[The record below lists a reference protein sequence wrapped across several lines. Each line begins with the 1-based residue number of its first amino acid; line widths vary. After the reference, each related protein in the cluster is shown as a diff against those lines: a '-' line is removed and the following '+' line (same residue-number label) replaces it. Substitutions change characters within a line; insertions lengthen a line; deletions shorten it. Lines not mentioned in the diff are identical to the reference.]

1 MGSVEGAWILY
12 SIVLILIF
20 FNVYE
25 LTTAAEY
32 WELDCKI
39 EPAKKIL

>member
-1 MGSVEGAWILY
+1 MGSVQGAWILY
-12 SIVLILIF
+12 SIVLILNF
-20 FNVYE
+20 FDVYE
-25 LTTAAEY
+25 LTTAAED